1 MIVFILYKCCV
12 YYCMV
17 NLYNF
22 EFIGLIKV
30 DKIWIGKEKIEVYSY
45 SIYMFYKDFMGF
57 LYFCYINYWVSKFK
71 KYLYLFIF

>member
-30 DKIWIGKEKIEVYSY
+30 DKIWIGKEKIKVYSY
-45 SIYMFYKDFMGF
+45 SIYMYMFYKRFYGIFMF
-57 LYFCYINYWVSKFK
+57 L
-71 KYLYLFIF
+71 LYKLLGMWI